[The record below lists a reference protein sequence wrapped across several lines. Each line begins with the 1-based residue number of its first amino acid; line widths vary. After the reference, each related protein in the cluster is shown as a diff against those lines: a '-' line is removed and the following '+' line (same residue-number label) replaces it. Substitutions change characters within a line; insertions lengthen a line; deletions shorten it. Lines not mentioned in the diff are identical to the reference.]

1 MEVDGFT
8 YVGCYQDDADRDL
21 LQPKIDDGSNW
32 GFDHATCNRACQAY
46 TYFALQHGV
55 QCYCDD
61 TYGTPAQQYPR
72 LPDVRCH
79 MEGYCATCG
88 SGYSN
93 SVFVVSPLPPQP
105 PPLPPSNPIP
115 RPPGAP
121 PPSPPL
127 NSRRNVLFIMVD
139 DLAPLLGTYGRQSG
153 FAPAITPIIDQFAA
167 EGSLFETAY
176 AQVPMCG
183 ASRASLMTSLYSTPI
198 RFNQWDSWA
207 QFDAPGVPDL
217 PKVLRSKGYRTI
229 SNGKIYHEHADNAG
243 SFHEVCIFCQQCVG
257 SSDSISSCPYRG
269 MCCPYRDYPPNPPS
283 PPFAPPPPPLAPGC
297 STFCTGNT
305 KSWTQ
310 KCNWKLSCSGCA
322 ECTSRPQAPL
332 LQRAS
337 EGASASSDS
346 RRHDRFDPLAE
357 NRSTVSLLTRPSGPG
372 GRVGGTSPAYEAA
385 DVDDWTYPDGVMT
398 EKVIGDIRRAHEDGG
413 PFFITA
419 GFNRPHLPFACPKRY
434 WDMYQRSELRLASNP
449 WLPEGAPIRSIHYK
463 ELTAYGD
470 FLGEPIP
477 TYNAGTGGPSG
488 GAVNLP
494 DELAKDLVHGYYA
507 CVSYVDALIGY
518 LFAEL
523 KSFSAPPSPLRDAGS
538 VTPRTMYDETI
549 ITFTSDHGYHLGN
562 KGTWCKHSVY
572 ETSLHVPM
580 IIKAPD
586 FAPSRI
592 AALVENLDLYP
603 TILDLIGV
611 PAPAHVQGTSMVPLL
626 ANSSAPSKPAIFAR
640 YRDSDTVR
648 FADKQFTE
656 FCKRPQCWSIE
667 TCTRSCETTSD
678 KHYMLYDHS
687 IDPDENKNR
696 ADLPAYSE
704 VVREMRAALHAH
716 KESRAPPL

>member
-1 MEVDGFT
+1 MLCFATTADAASISSSISAISAKLPTVQTALCCSDVPAGENVHLVRLRRLPG
-8 YVGCYQDDADRDL
+8 DDADRDL

-105 PPLPPSNPIP
+105 PP
-115 RPPGAP
+115 
-121 PPSPPL
+121 
-127 NSRRNVLFIMVD
+127 NVLFIMVD

-153 FAPAITPIIDQFAA
+153 FAPAITPIIDQFAV

-269 MCCPYRDYPPNPPS
+269 
-283 PPFAPPPPPLAPGC
+283 
-297 STFCTGNT
+297 NT

-310 KCNWKLSCSGCA
+310 KCNWKLSCSG
-322 ECTSRPQAPL
+322 
-332 LQRAS
+332 
-337 EGASASSDS
+337 
-346 RRHDRFDPLAE
+346 RHDRFDPLAE